1 MVNIKI
7 INKIKKSLN
16 ILIIALLG
24 IFAIISCE
32 NSSKKSS
39 SDKENEVV
47 RVGFYTDSEYQIW
60 TPIASN
66 LAKEGITIELVAF
79 ANTRMPNQ
87 ALNNG
92 DIDLN
97 AFQHHAYFDDE
108 VSNNGYDIVAIA
120 DTYISAMNIYS
131 QRISNI
137 NEIKRGDKVAI
148 PNDPSNEG
156 RALKVLEAARLIK
169 VRPQV
174 GDLPSISDIIENP
187 LELDI
192 LPVEIGS
199 VPSYLPEVACAV
211 INGHVAIDF
220 GLNPG
225 SDYIFKDDPTIYS
238 GNAFVNLIAARRE
251 DKDNPIFQKI
261 IETYQSDLVE
271 KIYADNYKGS
281 YIPTWK

>member
-1 MVNIKI
+1 MIRKI
-7 INKIKKSLN
+7 LN
-16 ILIIALLG
+16 IFIIALLG
-24 IFAIISCE
+24 VFAIISCE
-32 NSSKKSS
+32 KSS
-39 SDKENEVV
+39 SNENNEVV

-60 TPIASN
+60 TPIVSN

-97 AFQHHAYFDDE
+97 AFQHHAYLNDE
-108 VSNNGYDIVAIA
+108 VSNLGYDIVAIA

-131 QRISNI
+131 QNISNVS
-137 NEIKRGDKVAI
+137 EIKRKDKVAI

-156 RALKVLEAARLIK
+156 RALKVLEAAGLIK
-169 VRPQV
+169 VKPEA
-174 GDLPSISDIIENP
+174 GDLPTVSDIIENP

-199 VPSYLPEVACAV
+199 VPTYLPEVACAV

-225 SDYIFKDDPTIYS
+225 TDYIFKDDPAIYS
-238 GNAFVNLIAARRE
+238 GNAFVNLIAARTE
-251 DKDNPIFQKI
+251 DKDKPIFKKI
-261 IETYQSDLVE
+261 IEAYQSDLVE
-271 KIYADNYKGS
+271 EIYSNNYKGS
-281 YIPTWK
+281 YLPTWK

>member
-1 MVNIKI
+1 MVNIKM
-7 INKIKKSLN
+7 IKKILN

-108 VSNNGYDIVAIA
+108 VSNNAYDIVAIA

-156 RALKVLEAARLIK
+156 RALKVLEAAGLIK

-174 GDLPSISDIIENP
+174 GDLPSVSDIIENP

-211 INGHVAIDF
+211 INEHVAIDF

>member
-1 MVNIKI
+1 M
-7 INKIKKSLN
+7 INKILN
-16 ILIIALLG
+16 ILVIALFG
-24 IFAIISCE
+24 VFAIASCE
-32 NSSKKSS
+32 KSYP
-39 SDKENEVV
+39 DKENEVV

-156 RALKVLEAARLIK
+156 RALKVLEAAKLIK
-169 VRPQV
+169 VRPEA
-174 GDLPSISDIIENP
+174 GDLPSVSDIIDNP

-211 INGHVAIDF
+211 INGHIAIDF

-225 SDYIFKDDPTIYS
+225 LDYIFKDDPTIYT
-238 GNAFVNLIAARRE
+238 GKAFVNLIAARRE
-251 DKDNPIFQKI
+251 DKDNPIFKKI

-271 KIYADNYKGS
+271 EIYANNYKGS

>member
-1 MVNIKI
+1 M
-7 INKIKKSLN
+7 INKILN
-16 ILIIALLG
+16 ILVIALFSVFV
-24 IFAIISCE
+24 ISSCE
-32 NSSKKSS
+32 KSYP
-39 SDKENEVV
+39 DKENEVV

-156 RALKVLEAARLIK
+156 RALKVLEAAKLIK
-169 VRPQV
+169 VRQEA
-174 GDLPSISDIIENP
+174 GDLPSVSDIIDNP
-187 LELDI
+187 FELDI

-211 INGHVAIDF
+211 INGHIAIDF

-225 SDYIFKDDPTIYS
+225 LDYIFKDDPTIYT
-238 GNAFVNLIAARRE
+238 GKAFVNLIAARRE
-251 DKDNPIFQKI
+251 DKDNPIFKKI

-271 KIYADNYKGS
+271 EIYANNYKGS